1 MNNLTALLKLAN
13 LSGFI
18 EHTPHEGIKMLK
30 RTRETRI
37 RFSRVSTKVLYKR
50 YLLGILCSG
59 LQLFLPAFGME
70 SLQL

>member
-30 RTRETRI
+30 R
-37 RFSRVSTKVLYKR
+37 SRR
-50 YLLGILCSG
+50 DPDP
-59 LQLFLPAFGME
+59 LPE
-70 SLQL
+70 